1 MWLALHCSEKCILL
15 LLLGPISKRRPTPIS
30 ILHFFL
36 SKMDSCKVQ
45 IKGKMD
51 NDKQTGRQQE
61 WMCIQHLN

>member
-36 SKMDSCKVQ
+36 SKMDSCNVQ
-45 IKGKMD
+45 KGGWTTI
-51 NDKQTGRQQE
+51 NRQAGSKNG
-61 WMCIQHLN
+61 CVYNI